1 MFFRKKKEPQLNAEL
16 LAQVEY
22 AQRRMRQK
30 KGLYNHIVIFLI
42 GAVFLIGINK
52 VLKYGA
58 AYDWYLW
65 ALAGWGFLLA
75 IHAAKV
81 FITQRFLGPEW
92 ERAQR
97 EKLVHL
103 QQERIRKLE
112 AEVAAELPL
121 PEAGKKKEAES

>member
-1 MFFRKKKEPQLNAEL
+1 MFFRKKKEPLLNAEQH
-16 LAQVEY
+16 AQIEY
-22 AQRRMRQK
+22 AQRRIRQK
-30 KGLYNHIVIFLI
+30 KKLYVHFVLFLI

-52 VLKYGA
+52 VLKIGA
-58 AYDWYLW
+58 EHDWYLW
-65 ALAGWGFLLA
+65 VLTGWGFLLA
-75 IHAAKV
+75 IHLVNV
-81 FITQRFLGPEW
+81 FVTKRFMGPEW

-121 PEAGKKKEAES
+121 PEPGKKKGTEP

>member
-1 MFFRKKKEPQLNAEL
+1 MFFRKKKEPLLNAEQQ
-16 LAQVEY
+16 AQIEY
-22 AQRRMRQK
+22 AQRRIRQK
-30 KGLYNHIVIFLI
+30 KKLYAHFVIFLI
-42 GAVFLIGINK
+42 GAVFLIAINK

-58 AYDWYLW
+58 AHDWYLW
-65 ALAGWGFLLA
+65 VLAAWGFLLA
-75 IHAAKV
+75 IHFWNV
-81 FITQRFLGPEW
+81 YITQRFMGPEW

-121 PEAGKKKEAES
+121 PEPGKKKETGP